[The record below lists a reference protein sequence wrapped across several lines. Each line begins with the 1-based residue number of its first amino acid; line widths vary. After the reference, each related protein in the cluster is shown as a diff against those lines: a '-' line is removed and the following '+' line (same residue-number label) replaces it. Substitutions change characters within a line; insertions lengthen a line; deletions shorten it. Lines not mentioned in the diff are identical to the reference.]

1 MDSLLAF
8 MKSPFLCFALVLQLG
23 LCASIRADETLK
35 MTLQSRSPS
44 GAKRIAQESWSASHT
59 ALIVCDMWDSHSSK
73 NAVVRER
80 EFAPRLNEVLKKA
93 RDAGVLIIHAPSS
106 CMAAYDGTIARER
119 AKNAV
124 SSPRIPEGIASWCKQ
139 IPSEEA
145 AVYPIDQED
154 GGSDDDAIEHDQWV
168 RKLEDEGRN
177 PKSPWKSQIDVIE
190 IDQSRDAISDSGV
203 EIWNLLELRGIQ
215 NVVLAGVHANMCVA
229 GRPFG
234 LRQMAKNGRHVVLMR
249 DLTDTMYNPK
259 SWPFVSHFRG
269 TELFIE
275 HVEKR
280 ICPTISSEQFIGGKP
295 FAFSAATA
303 GKPRVQ
309 VLLLGD
315 STTEA
320 SIPKILAPEEPQLED
335 ALRILL
341 AADGGLP
348 STDVYNLGLSGEYI
362 RRLLDSGR
370 YDRDVAT
377 KPSADFVFIR
387 YGINDRSKREGFAEN
402 FPKDFHELISRLRK
416 DHPKAVIIPMSIIPY
431 QPDSDNSAV
440 NSMVKQVAD
449 AEGLPF
455 FDIHPRYSEELKKG
469 PNMLNYRRIALSKI
483 PENLRSMVKPYVRAL
498 GTEPHV
504 LVLDNRLDA
513 HLGHVPGWYSDR
525 HPNLA
530 GYQVI
535 ASETARF
542 LAPLIRGRLP
552 QN

>member
-1 MDSLLAF
+1 MF
-8 MKSPFLCFALVLQLG
+8 G
-23 LCASIRADETLK
+23 ADQTLK
-35 MTLQSRSPS
+35 LTLQSRSPS
-44 GAKRIAQESWSASHT
+44 GSKRGVQESWLGAKT

-73 NAVVRER
+73 NAAARER
-80 EFAPRLNEVLKKA
+80 EFAPRLNELLKVS
-93 RDAGVLIIHAPSS
+93 RDAGVLIIHAPSG
-106 CMAAYDGTIARER
+106 CMQAYEGSPARER
-119 AKNAV
+119 AKSAPPAARV
-124 SSPRIPEGIASWCKQ
+124 PDGIAAWCKQ

-145 AVYPIDQED
+145 GVYPIDQED
-154 GGSDDDAIEHDQWV
+154 GGSDDDPLEHQDWV
-168 RKLEDEGRN
+168 RKLEEEGRN
-177 PKSPWKSQIDVIE
+177 PKSPWKRQIDLLE
-190 IDQSRDAISDSGV
+190 IDEARDAISDSGV
-203 EIWNLLELRGIQ
+203 EIWNLLESFGIQ
-215 NVVLAGVHANMCVA
+215 NVILAGVHTNMCVA

-303 GKPRVQ
+303 GQSRVQ

-341 AADGGLP
+341 SAPGDLP
-348 STDVYNLGLSGEYI
+348 GVDVYNLGLSGEFI

-377 KPSADFVFIR
+377 KPSADFIFIR
-387 YGINDRSKREGFAEN
+387 YGLNDRSKREGFVEN
-402 FPKDFHELISRLRK
+402 FPKDFHELINRLRK
-416 DHPKAVIIPMSIIPY
+416 DHPKAVIIPMSVIPY
-431 QPDSDNSAV
+431 QPDSDNSSINALV
-440 NSMVKQVAD
+440 RRVAD
-449 AEGLPF
+449 DEGLLF
-455 FDIHPRYSEELKKG
+455 FDIHPRYSEELSKG

-483 PENLRSMVKPYVRAL
+483 PGDLRSIVKPYVRAL
-498 GTEPHV
+498 GAEPYV
-504 LVLDNRLDA
+504 IVLDHRLDA
-513 HLGHVPGWYSDR
+513 HLGHVPGWFSDR

-535 ASETARF
+535 ASETAKF
-542 LAPLIRGRLP
+542 LAPLIRANWSGK
-552 QN
+552 

>member
-1 MDSLLAF
+1 MKAPLL
-8 MKSPFLCFALVLQLG
+8 CLVLILQIG
-23 LCASIRADETLK
+23 LSAPIRAGETLK
-35 MTLQSRSPS
+35 MTLQSRAPS
-44 GAKRIAQESWSASHT
+44 GAKRITQESWSTAQT

-73 NAVVRER
+73 NAVVRES

-93 RDAGVLIIHAPSS
+93 RDAGVLIIHSPSG
-106 CMAAYDGTIARER
+106 CMAAYDGTPARER
-119 AKNAV
+119 AKNAAP
-124 SSPRIPEGIASWCKQ
+124 SLRIPGGIASWCKQ

-154 GGSDDDAIEHDQWV
+154 GGSDDDSMEHEQWV
-168 RKLEDEGRN
+168 QKLEGEGRN
-177 PKSPWKSQIDVIE
+177 PNAPWKSQIDVLE
-190 IDQSRDAISDSGV
+190 IDQARDAISDSGI
-203 EIWNLLELRGIQ
+203 EIWNLLESRGIQ
-215 NVVLAGVHANMCVA
+215 NVVLAGVHTNMCVA

-275 HVEKR
+275 YVEMR
-280 ICPTISSEQFIGGKP
+280 ICPTVSSEQLIGGKP

-303 GKPRVQ
+303 GKPRLQ

-341 AADGGLP
+341 VAQGDLP
-348 STDVYNLGLSGEYI
+348 ATDVYNLGLSGEYV

-377 KPSADFVFIR
+377 KPSADFIFIR
-387 YGINDRSKREGFAEN
+387 YGINDRSKREGFSEN

-416 DHPKAVIIPMSIIPY
+416 DHPKAVIIPMSVIPY
-431 QPDSDNSAV
+431 QPDSDNSTV
-440 NSMVKQVAD
+440 NSLVKQVAD
-449 AEGLPF
+449 DEGLPF

-483 PENLRSMVKPYVRAL
+483 PENLRPMVKPYVRAL
-498 GTEPHV
+498 GAEPHV

-513 HLGHVPGWYSDR
+513 HLGQVQGWYSDR

-535 ASETARF
+535 ASETVRF
-542 LAPLIRGRLP
+542 LAPLIREKWSKYEGE
-552 QN
+552 N